1 MDVKAFVSN
10 ILDTTDGNGRLT
22 SRERNDLEYKENYHQ
37 KGWAKYA
44 KTMAAFANNR
54 GGVIL
59 FGIKDNPRTVMGIS
73 GEFGALPQEKF
84 TDFLNSLF
92 APELNW
98 ESGIIATDKG
108 DIGYIFTE
116 EATNKPVIAQK
127 VENSEKIN
135 SGDVYYRYRA
145 RSEKIKVSEMQ
156 RLIDDRVRR
165 EREQLMKNFEAIFKS
180 GTTNLGIINYD
191 NGSFSTPNGVD
202 VAVDKKLIV
211 QVLKRAKFIKEGSF
225 NETTGTPVLKVT
237 GNIDL
242 AEEVPVPD
250 IDPNKH
256 YPYIQKQLAE
266 KLGIAPHYVHAL
278 IWKYDMKGAKKFHIE
293 ITASNSNKIHKFSDI
308 SLQFL
313 AEKINENRD
322 NPDFLSQIK
331 QEYNLRH

>member
-1 MDVKAFVSN
+1 MDVKAFVIN
-10 ILDTTDGNGRLT
+10 ILDTIDGNGRLT
-22 SRERNDLEYKENYHQ
+22 SRERNDLEYKEAYHQ
-37 KGWAKYA
+37 RGWAKYA

-54 GGVIL
+54 GGVII
-59 FGIKDNPRTVMGIS
+59 FGIKDNPRTIVGIS
-73 GEFGALPQEKF
+73 DEFGALPQEKF

-98 ESGIIATDKG
+98 EAGIVTTDQG

-127 VENSEKIN
+127 IENSEKIN

-145 RSEKIKVSEMQ
+145 RSEKIKFSEMQ
-156 RLIDDRVRR
+156 RLIDDRVRS
-165 EREQLMKNFEAIFKS
+165 EREHLMKHFETIFKS

-202 VAVDKKLIV
+202 VAIDKKLIV
-211 QVLKRAKFIKEGSF
+211 QVLKKAKFIKEGSF
-225 NETTGTPVLKVT
+225 NETTGIPVLKVT
-237 GNIDL
+237 GSIDL

-256 YPYIQKQLAE
+256 YPHIQKQLAE
-266 KLGIAPHYVHAL
+266 QLGIEPHYVHAL
-278 IWKYDMKGAKKFHIE
+278 IWKYNMKGMKKFHLE

-308 SLQFL
+308 ALQYL
-313 AEKINENRD
+313 AEKLNENKG
-322 NPDFLSQIK
+322 NPDFLPQVK
-331 QEYNLRH
+331 QEYNSRH